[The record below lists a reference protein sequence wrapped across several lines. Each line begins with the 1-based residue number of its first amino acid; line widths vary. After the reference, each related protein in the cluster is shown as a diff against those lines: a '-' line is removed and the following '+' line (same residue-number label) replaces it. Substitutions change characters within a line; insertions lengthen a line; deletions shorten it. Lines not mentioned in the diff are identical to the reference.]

1 MPALKMAECV
11 VTSDT
16 TGTLRG
22 ICPDCNRMI
31 YRRVNPQ
38 KIGAVRGDLD
48 VSFTQAEPRIE
59 DTAEPNVNRD
69 STEGDHP

>member
-1 MPALKMAECV
+1 MRRGGGH
-11 VTSDT
+11 T

-22 ICPDCNRMI
+22 ICPDCGRMI

-48 VSFTQAEPRIE
+48 VTFTQAGPSIE
-59 DTAEPNVNRD
+59 ETTNPNVNCYSNNGGRR
-69 STEGDHP
+69 